1 MPLQEGKLRGKSFRS
16 GDCLPLESEEVFSEC
31 FVRAVVAEAF
41 AQDEKE
47 VMGRMK

>member
-1 MPLQEGKLRGKSFRS
+1 MPLQKGEVRGKSFRS
-16 GDCLPLESEEVFSEC
+16 GDSLSLESQEVFSEC